1 MPEAGPGA
9 RVPLRF
15 GAIILAAGGSSRM
28 GAAKPL
34 LELEGKPLIVRAVDA
49 ALASEARPVVVVL
62 GSEADGVRAA
72 IARHPVRTVLN
83 PDWSAGLA
91 SSIRAGLADRA
102 QALAWLTAEHQA
114 LLAVTSHAS
123 DAGFEAVLVAPC
135 DQPALSPEVV
145 RRLAALH
152 LATGRIA
159 AARYGGR
166 NGAPAV
172 FGRGRFAALGALTGD
187 QGARALLN
195 GDPEAVAAL
204 DLPELGFDL
213 DTPADVTDW
222 VSRHPG

>member
-1 MPEAGPGA
+1 
-9 RVPLRF
+9 
-15 GAIILAAGGSSRM
+15 M

-91 SSIRAGLADRA
+91 SSIRAGLAD
-102 QALAWLTAEHQA
+102 
-114 LLAVTSHAS
+114 LLGAAP
-123 DAGFEAVLVAPC
+123 DLEAVLVAPC